1 MGGLAGANAVPV
13 MYEVHEFA
21 IAVLDFGQ
29 FRDDEPQQS
38 ATPGATYRT
47 ASAKFRHTKV
57 QELNAVAQRCLISP
71 LQNR

>member
-21 IAVLDFGQ
+21 IAVLDLGQ

-38 ATPGATYRT
+38 ATPGATY
-47 ASAKFRHTKV
+47 SAGLSQV
-57 QELNAVAQRCLISP
+57 SP
-71 LQNR
+71 LKSRNSAQSRSVV